1 MERNGIR
8 GGSKPK
14 QKKTQNEGERG
25 PDVSRIETET
35 KSIGSER
42 SAASKI
48 NKRSKN
54 EEKSGGEGES

>member
-1 MERNGIR
+1 MESV
-8 GGSKPK
+8 GGAKQNKKPPK
-14 QKKTQNEGERG
+14 PGRERE
-25 PDVSRIETET
+25 PDVSRIETEP

-54 EEKSGGEGES
+54 EEKSGGEGEI